1 MERSGLQCREDL
13 VVLGKATALVLGEDE
28 LAVTQHVELAL
39 AARDVLRLD
48 PVRVQLGCET
58 RSPLVIARSGGAV
71 VDLDRHCRQR
81 TSQSQK
87 SVTTRWPAGMSG
99 APGGLPRPSQG
110 PVSSSSPM
118 YSSGWSSVAHRWTS
132 SGVAVVVTYTAEAY
146 GHSPSMTSSI

>member
-28 LAVTQHVELAL
+28 LAVAQHVELAL

-87 SVTTRWPAGMSG
+87 SVTTRWPAGTSG
-99 APGGLPRPSQG
+99 APGRLAASYPGSGLVLIAHVLVRLELRCP
-110 PVSSSSPM
+110 PVDFLRC
-118 YSSGWSSVAHRWTS
+118 GR
-132 SGVAVVVTYTAEAY
+132 G
-146 GHSPSMTSSI
+146 GHVHG